1 MPSASISRRSA
12 LTALLAAPM
21 VLRARAGRAAAT
33 TNIKFSLSAPF
44 DGSNAAFFLADANGW
59 YADAGLAP
67 QFDISGGAAEVVSR
81 VASGVYDAGIGD
93 INVMAEFDAKNPAQA
108 IHVVYMMYYRSP
120 LSVCTLAKSGI
131 TKPADLAGRKV
142 GAAATDGA
150 YRLFPAYVKAT
161 GLDPSGIKWD
171 MVGLQLREAVLSRG
185 DVDAILGFDST
196 MDFGLQKT
204 GIKPEDIRLLYYA
217 DAGMDLYSNGIMV
230 SQKLRAENPDAVKR
244 FLVVTA
250 RGWQAAI
257 ADPPAAIA
265 ALQKHS
271 PLINP
276 TLELAKL
283 KWLIAHQ
290 LVTEESKAD
299 GLGGIRPDRLVKAL
313 DTITA
318 AYNLPVALKPED
330 VFDGAFLPS
339 ADLRKLP
346 V

>member
-1 MPSASISRRSA
+1 MASISRRSI
-12 LTALLAAPM
+12 LTGLVAAPF
-21 VLRARAGRAAAT
+21 VLRAGAGRADT
-33 TNIKFSLSAPF
+33 TNIRFSLSAPF
-44 DGSNAAFFLADANGW
+44 DGSNAAFFLAQSRGW
-59 YADAGLAP
+59 YADADLAC
-67 QFDISGGAAEVVSR
+67 QFDMSGGAGEVVSR

-93 INVMAEFDAKNPAQA
+93 INVMSEFDAKNPAQA
-108 IHVVYMMYYRSP
+108 IRVVYMMYFRSP

-131 TKPADLAGRKV
+131 AKPTDLAGRKV

-204 GIKPEDIRLLYYA
+204 GVKPEDIRFLYYA

-230 SQKLRAENPDAVKR
+230 SQKLRSENPDAVKR
-244 FLVVTA
+244 FVAVTA
-250 RGWQAAI
+250 RAWQAAI
-257 ADPPAAIA
+257 AEPQAAID

-283 KWLIAHQ
+283 QWLIKNQ

-299 GLGGIRPDRLVKAL
+299 GLGGIRPERLAKAL
-313 DTITA
+313 ATLATT
-318 AYNLPVALKPED
+318 YNLPVALKPED
-330 VFDGAFLPS
+330 VFDPSFLPS

-346 V
+346 I

>member
-1 MPSASISRRSA
+1 MPSGSISRRSA
-12 LTALLAAPM
+12 LTGLLAAPM
-21 VLRARAGRAAAT
+21 VLRAGVGHAAAMT
-33 TNIKFSLSAPF
+33 TIKFSLSAPF
-44 DGSNAAFFLADANGW
+44 DGSNAAFFLADSRGW
-59 YADAGLAP
+59 YADAGLAC

-93 INVMAEFDAKNPAQA
+93 INVMSEFDAKNPAQA

-120 LSVCTLAKSGI
+120 LSVCTLATSGI
-131 TKPADLAGRKV
+131 AKPADLAGRKV

-161 GLDPSGIKWD
+161 GLDPSGIKWE

-185 DVDAILGFDST
+185 DVEAILGFDST
-196 MDFGLQKT
+196 MYFGLQKT

-230 SQKLRAENPDAVKR
+230 SQKLRAENPEAVKR
-244 FLVVTA
+244 FVAVTA

-257 ADPPAAIA
+257 ADPSAAIA

-283 KWLIAHQ
+283 RWLIAHQ
-290 LVTEESKAD
+290 LVTDESKAD
-299 GLGGIRPDRLVKAL
+299 GLGGIRPARLTKAL

-318 AYNLPVALKPED
+318 TYNLPVALKPED
-330 VFDGAFLPS
+330 VFDPSFLPD
-339 ADLRKLP
+339 ADLRRLP
-346 V
+346 A